1 MTWYV
6 IMQTGKLYL
15 ILLRFTL
22 PEIGL
27 GNTTIRNLFNTEIRK
42 YLWGGKIE
50 RSAKYS
56 TDGRNDLRNLVV
68 DGIS

>member
-15 ILLRFTL
+15 ILLRFTTMQN
-22 PEIGL
+22 P
-27 GNTTIRNLFNTEIRK
+27 FNTEIRK

-56 TDGRNDLRNLVV
+56 TDGRNDLRDLVV